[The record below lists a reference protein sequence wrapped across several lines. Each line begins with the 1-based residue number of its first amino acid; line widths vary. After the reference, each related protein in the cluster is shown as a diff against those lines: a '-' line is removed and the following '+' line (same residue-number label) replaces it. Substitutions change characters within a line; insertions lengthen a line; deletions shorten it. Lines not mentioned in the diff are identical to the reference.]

1 MSHYGPPGGP
11 PSGQSPVPGGCPER
25 YDEPSDPWGGH
36 DAYPPGPP
44 PVPLA
49 SPGSPVV
56 FASGHASPPGSVPSE
71 QTLRHPGV
79 PPAPVFPAP
88 PPKSRGNGLLIGL
101 IAVLA
106 VLVLGGGGVALYL
119 LAGDSAPP
127 AAGSDATASSNPDP
141 GAPTSGN
148 PDPGA
153 TTAGPTTAESPSPEE
168 TTVPVRLVEVGQCVR
183 NDGTL
188 DEPRLVVTECG
199 PETYEVLARIDGPT
213 TGSADARSKCA
224 SVPGYTQWY
233 YYDADLDDLDFVLCL
248 KER

>member
-11 PSGQSPVPGGCPER
+11 PSGQPPDPSGYPER

-36 DAYPPGPP
+36 DAYPPDPP
-44 PVPLA
+44 PVSVPSA
-49 SPGSPVV
+49 NPGSPVV
-56 FASGHASPPGSVPSE
+56 FASGHASLPGSVPGE
-71 QTLRHPGV
+71 QTMHQPGF
-79 PPAPVFPAP
+79 PPAPAPAFPAP
-88 PPKSRGNGLLIGL
+88 PRNRGNGLLIGL

-119 LAGDSAPP
+119 LSEDSAPP
-127 AAGSDATASSNPDP
+127 AAGPGATASGYPD
-141 GAPTSGN
+141 S
-148 PDPGA
+148 GA
-153 TTAGPTTAESPSPEE
+153 TTAEPTPAEASPSPEE
-168 TTVPVRLVEVGQCVR
+168 TTAPVRLVEVGQCVR

-199 PETYEVLARIDGPT
+199 PETYEVLARIDGRT
-213 TGSADARSKCA
+213 TGSADARRKCA